1 MNTERNL
8 LLALVAVHSN
18 LLSLED
24 VRQLWPE
31 WRPDAEREF
40 ADLLVEHGRLSPEDK
55 IHLHYLVESLL
66 AKHDGNVTAGLAALY
81 PAGEWQSF
89 LETKP
94 PDSLP
99 SVTSMTLPPPPDT
112 ASPAPLP
119 FANTLMTAPPTA
131 EKAEA
136 GPAAAGRFTRL
147 RMHASGGMGRV
158 WLARDQRLERDVA
171 LKELRPEF
179 AGSPDVGRRFL
190 VEARVTGRLEHP
202 GIVPIYELVDE
213 DGNSAYVMRFLRG
226 RTLSEAIRAYHES
239 KTGPTAL
246 ERAALLQDFVALCNT
261 VAYAHSRGV
270 LHRDLKG
277 QNILL
282 GDFGEVIVLDWG
294 LAKEMGQP
302 EEAVKPLER
311 VQSASASGEHTLPG
325 QIMGTPQYMSP
336 EQAAGETAGIDQRSD
351 VYSLGAILY
360 EILTGQPP
368 FADQTRLAGEKTV
381 QALLRRIREEP
392 PTPPSVLASGVPVP
406 LQAICLQ
413 ALAKNPADRYQNA
426 TELAREVQRWL
437 ADEPVLAHPDSW
449 TTRLGRWARRHRTMV
464 TSLGVLAA
472 AVFVGLTITTIMVNQ
487 EEARTEQAR
496 DRAVRNFHKAQEAVD
511 RYFTQVSEDKLLK
524 EPGMLP
530 LRHDL
535 LASAREFY
543 EDFAKQENQDS
554 ANRQAL
560 GEAQL
565 KLARITRAMGE
576 RDQAMTILEEAQ
588 YLFEQLN
595 RQHPDVE
602 SHELGLAQCY
612 LDHGYQ
618 SYLIKGRSP

>member
-302 EEAVKPLER
+302 EEANASSPPRLRENTRCPGKSWARRSTCHPSRLPARRPASISAPMSIALARYSMKSSRASLPSPTRPGSRERKPCKPCCG
-311 VQSASASGEHTLPG
+311 ASA
-325 QIMGTPQYMSP
+325 
-336 EQAAGETAGIDQRSD
+336 RSRPRRPACWPR
-351 VYSLGAILY
+351 VCPSLSRR
-360 EILTGQPP
+360 
-368 FADQTRLAGEKTV
+368 FACKPWRKTRPTV
-381 QALLRRIREEP
+381 TR
-392 PTPPSVLASGVPVP
+392 TPPSW
-406 LQAICLQ
+406 
-413 ALAKNPADRYQNA
+413 PARCSA
-426 TELAREVQRWL
+426 GWPMSRSWL
-437 ADEPVLAHPDSW
+437 IPIP
-449 TTRLGRWARRHRTMV
+449 GRRAWAA
-464 TSLGVLAA
+464 G
-472 AVFVGLTITTIMVNQ
+472 
-487 EEARTEQAR
+487 
-496 DRAVRNFHKAQEAVD
+496 
-511 RYFTQVSEDKLLK
+511 
-524 EPGMLP
+524 PGGIAP
-530 LRHDL
+530 W
-535 LASAREFY
+535 
-543 EDFAKQENQDS
+543 
-554 ANRQAL
+554 
-560 GEAQL
+560 
-565 KLARITRAMGE
+565 
-576 RDQAMTILEEAQ
+576 
-588 YLFEQLN
+588 
-595 RQHPDVE
+595 
-602 SHELGLAQCY
+602 
-612 LDHGYQ
+612 
-618 SYLIKGRSP
+618 